1 MSRAGGLPPPS
12 PPPPLHGDYPPSS
25 PGSSSRPPRPPPLR
39 VNTHTHTHY
48 AHTSNSSIRSAGHS
62 PIKPGFSYNLPTS
75 LESPNQLHTQSRA
88 RPGGLAAI
96 AATSGSGANSSNDVP
111 RRVRS
116 PPITPGSTSRAQSH
130 PRPGQWSTRR
140 GSNES
145 SVHPP
150 PVIRQG
156 SAEQRPIPRSRKN
169 SSGVTS
175 PPPLGSIY
183 SGREGVGGYSRAE
196 GVSSPK
202 ASDLQLFAHHCRLFY
217 FSPSPP
223 AESAD
228 YISSTLAALPPSHR
242 AAYTRLQSSLRSLA
256 HLHHLR
262 LRISSFHALISST
275 VASASLSPLARQQLQ
290 GAGAKSERLERT
302 KRFISTWCTSNA
314 GGVEPFFRG
323 LWGALRLQSR
333 GGPERGGGGSN
344 RVVWEIDDAVFLESG
359 GTEFMHEAVTLL
371 KGVLGFDDQPLTSP
385 PKLRRIRTLP
395 RSYLEARSRRSTHHQ
410 LPPAHL
416 SNANVDA
423 TEELLN
429 TNGSPPPPFSYTST
443 SSSTGTHIDS
453 RSRASSDPFID
464 RPRPTPASSRTG
476 RRGPAPPPPP
486 SRRQVTNI
494 PNPLQMSRSSSDG
507 PGAVSSGSPESPLLP
522 HSSSI
527 VETLEQVAAQRSAHP
542 HSIQPPP
549 PPHPHRL
556 SEDRVHLLTQRMS
569 SDGIIL
575 VPNSNANAIADDNED
590 EEDEDEPSEDDIA
603 AEEADLNQPRFRL
616 WIFPGHI
623 TDEEAE
629 RLLSLFPRFISNKAD
644 VRFPFVRPGRGI
656 KAMEEARWDAIAL
669 GASAHGQG
677 TGGEGHEEPKVV
689 RVPKVEIES
698 EEGVSR
704 CGTGRVW
711 VGTDSRTTGWQGG
724 KWFRFK
730 RWWRRLFGLA

>member
-1 MSRAGGLPPPS
+1 MSRLGGLPSPPHGDYPPS
-12 PPPPLHGDYPPSS
+12 PPPPPS
-25 PGSSSRPPRPPPLR
+25 SSSRAPPRPPPLR
-39 VNTHTHTHY
+39 VNTHSSTHH
-48 AHTSNSSIRSAGHS
+48 AQSSNSSVRSAGHS

-75 LESPNQLHTQSRA
+75 LESPNQLHNQNQIQSRA
-88 RPGGLAAI
+88 RPGGWAAI
-96 AATSGSGANSSNDVP
+96 AATSGSTNSNNDVP

-116 PPITPGSTSRAQSH
+116 PPITPGSRAHSRPSQGA
-130 PRPGQWSTRR
+130 WSTRR

-145 SVHPP
+145 SVLPP
-150 PVIRQG
+150 SITRQG
-156 SAEQRPIPRSRKN
+156 SAEQRPIVPRSRKN

-183 SGREGVGGYSRAE
+183 SGREGVGGYSRVE
-196 GVSSPK
+196 GVSSPNP
-202 ASDLQLFAHHCRLFY
+202 SDLQLFAHHCRLFY

-275 VASASLSPLARQQLQ
+275 VASASLTPLARQQLL
-290 GAGAKSERLERT
+290 GPGAKGERYERT
-302 KRFISTWCTSNA
+302 KRFISTWCTSDT

-344 RVVWEIDDAVFLESG
+344 RVVWEVDDAVFLESG

-395 RSYLEARSRRSTHHQ
+395 RSYLESRSRRSTHHQ
-410 LPPAHL
+410 LPQFT
-416 SNANVDA
+416 NANANANSDA

-429 TNGSPPPPFSYTST
+429 TNSSPPPSKN
-443 SSSTGTHIDS
+443 DN

-464 RPRPTPASSRTG
+464 RPRPTASSSG

-486 SRRQVTNI
+486 SRRQAPTI

-507 PGAVSSGSPESPLLP
+507 QQEAGVLSGGGNSPESPLLP
-522 HSSSI
+522 HSGDSI
-527 VETLEQVAAQRSAHP
+527 VEILEQAVSNASAQR
-542 HSIQPPP
+542 PPVP
-549 PPHPHRL
+549 PLPPHHRL
-556 SEDRVHLLTQRMS
+556 SEDRVHLLSQRMS
-569 SDGIIL
+569 NDGLVL
-575 VPNSNANAIADDNED
+575 VPNAIADDNED
-590 EEDEDEPSEDDIA
+590 EDDEDDEPTEDDIA
-603 AEEADLNQPRFRL
+603 AEEANLNQPRFRL
-616 WIFPGHI
+616 WIFPAHI

-629 RLLSLFPRFISNKAD
+629 RLMSLFPRFINKKAD
-644 VRFPFVRPGRGI
+644 IRFPFVRPGRGI

-669 GASAHGQG
+669 G
-677 TGGEGHEEPKVV
+677 TGGEGDSEPKVI

-711 VGTDSRTTGWQGG
+711 VGTDARTTGWQSGG
-724 KWFRFK
+724 WFRFK

>member
-1 MSRAGGLPPPS
+1 MSRAGTL
-12 PPPPLHGDYPPSS
+12 PPLHGDYPPSPPS
-25 PGSSSRPPRPPPLR
+25 SSSRAPPRPPLR
-39 VNTHTHTHY
+39 VNTHTHTHH
-48 AHTSNSSIRSAGHS
+48 AHSSNSSIRSAGHS

-75 LESPNQLHTQSRA
+75 LESPNQHQSHSQSRA

-96 AATSGSGANSSNDVP
+96 APTGGPGSSSTGDVVP

-116 PPITPGSTSRAQSH
+116 PPITPGSRAHSA
-130 PRPGQWSTRR
+130 RPGGGGGQWSTRR

-145 SVHPP
+145 SVLPP
-150 PVIRQG
+150 PVTRQG
-156 SAEQRPIPRSRKN
+156 SAGEQRSVVSRSRKS

-183 SGREGVGGYSRAE
+183 SGREGVGGYSRVE

-202 ASDLQLFAHHCRLFY
+202 PSDLQLFAHHCRLFY

-228 YISSTLAALPPSHR
+228 YISLTLAALPPSHR

-275 VASASLSPLARQQLQ
+275 IASASLTPLARQQLL
-290 GAGAKSERLERT
+290 APGAKSERYERT
-302 KRFISTWCTSNA
+302 KQFISTWCTSET

-323 LWGALRLQSR
+323 LWGTLRLQSR

-395 RSYLEARSRRSTHHQ
+395 RSYLEARSRRSTNHQ
-410 LPPAHL
+410 LP
-416 SNANVDA
+416 SFTNAEHSDA
-423 TEELLN
+423 TEELLLN
-429 TNGSPPPPFSYTST
+429 GNGSTPPPKST
-443 SSSTGTHIDS
+443 RSGNDS

-464 RPRPTPASSRTG
+464 HPRPRPAGTGSSSG

-486 SRRQVTNI
+486 SRRQVMTI

-507 PGAVSSGSPESPLLP
+507 QGAAGPASGSGNSPESPLLP

-527 VETLEQVAAQRSAHP
+527 VETLEQAAAAAAQHP
-542 HSIQPPP
+542 GPPVP
-549 PPHPHRL
+549 RHRI
-556 SEDRVHLLTQRMS
+556 SEDRVHLLSHRTS
-569 SDGIIL
+569 SDGLML
-575 VPNSNANAIADDNED
+575 VPNAIADDD
-590 EEDEDEPSEDDIA
+590 EDEDQDDEEPTEDDIA

-616 WIFPGHI
+616 WIFPAHI
-623 TDEEAE
+623 SDEEAE
-629 RLLSLFPRFISNKAD
+629 RLMGLFPRFISKKPD
-644 VRFPFVRPGRGI
+644 VRFPFIRPGRGI

-669 GASAHGQG
+669 GTG
-677 TGGEGHEEPKVV
+677 TGTSSGLGTEGDSVEPKVI

-704 CGTGRVW
+704 YGTGRVW
-711 VGTDSRTTGWQGG
+711 VGTDTRTTGWQGG
-724 KWFRFK
+724 GWFRFK